1 MEQKR
6 CMAEPVGRWLL
17 HATSQIQPDRKG
29 QQCAHS
35 LEPGGNIGKK
45 DSSNMDQPPPVSV
58 HSLSRL
64 PFFLSRMPFL
74 SFSRVLTGLDVLM
87 CVTLKRR
94 KRLPNRQMNR
104 SPASV
109 TVCSQADFR
118 SSSYCSMS
126 SNLYCLQTYN
136 LNTTTGLLDTHGQSL
151 YREKLGCSR

>member
-1 MEQKR
+1 MEQKS
-6 CMAEPVGRWLL
+6 CMTEPVGRWLL
-17 HATSQIQPDRKG
+17 QATSQIQPDRKG

-35 LEPGGNIGKK
+35 LEPGGHIGKK
-45 DSSNMDQPPPVSV
+45 TPRIWI
-58 HSLSRL
+58 SLS
-64 PFFLSRMPFL
+64 M
-74 SFSRVLTGLDVLM
+74 VLTGLDVLM

-118 SSSYCSMS
+118 SSSYCSTS